1 MPFSLPH
8 NALQRRDDDDETEDG
23 WCDVA
28 TIEDQFLW
36 PREGKTWVRGQTQMV
51 GWGAGRDVNGT
62 WDEGSAKV
70 KLELRWWTGT
80 YGPGPDDLKPIVIF
94 DNKTFDYPSSDWKLW
109 NPNCTDTYMN
119 YTWTIPMDL
128 DVGDS
133 KFTMTV
139 YDVTNRSNIGMLQ
152 SSLFFI
158 SADNGTSTAD
168 SNTGTSTPES
178 SQETTTSTGLATGA
192 KAGIGAGIAV
202 FALVLLLVGFFL
214 YRRKKRQTP
223 RTTPTDPDGFEKP
236 ELDAKSTG
244 ISEVDGTGIS
254 PHQAPD
260 NAIYEAPGVLVH
272 EAPTGKEQ
280 TVVEKMKAA
289 RQINEE
295 PVEMPADS
303 PMSSPKTSQDR
314 LNRT

>member
-1 MPFSLPH
+1 MPFSLR
-8 NALQRRDDDDETEDG
+8 RRDGDDEAADG
-23 WCDVA
+23 WCDIA
-28 TIEDQFLW
+28 TIEDQFIW
-36 PREGKTWVRGQTQMV
+36 PLEGKTWVRGQTQMV

-62 WDEGSAKV
+62 WGEGSAKV
-70 KLELRWWTGT
+70 KLELRWWTGK

-94 DNKTFDYPSSDWKLW
+94 DNKTFEYPSSDWKLW

-133 KFTMTV
+133 KFIMTV
-139 YDVTNRSNIGMLQ
+139 YDVSNRSDISMLQ
-152 SSLFFI
+152 SNLFFI
-158 SADNGTSTAD
+158 NANNGTSTED
-168 SNTGTSTPES
+168 SSASTSTPET
-178 SQETTTSTGLATGA
+178 SQETTASTGLATSA
-192 KAGIGAGIAV
+192 KAGIGAGIGV
-202 FALVLLLVGFFL
+202 FALVLLLAGFFL

-223 RTTPTDPDGFEKP
+223 SITPTDPDGFEKP

-244 ISEVDGTGIS
+244 ISEVDGTGIP

-272 EAPTGKEQ
+272 EAPTGQEQ

-295 PVEMPADS
+295 PIEMPADS

>member
-1 MPFSLPH
+1 MPFS
-8 NALQRRDDDDETEDG
+8 NALRRRDDETTRRRDDDDEADDG
-23 WCDVA
+23 WCEVA
-28 TIEDQFLW
+28 TIEDQFIW
-36 PREGKTWVRGQTQMV
+36 PLQGKTWMCGQTQMV

-62 WDEGSAKV
+62 WGEGSTKV
-70 KLELRWWTGT
+70 KLELMWWTGT

-94 DNKTFDYPSSDWKLW
+94 DNKAFDYPFSDWKLW

-119 YTWTIPMDL
+119 YTWTWTDI
-128 DVGDS
+128 S
-133 KFTMTV
+133 
-139 YDVTNRSNIGMLQ
+139 MLQ

-158 SADNGTSTAD
+158 NADNGTSTAD
-168 SNTGTSTPES
+168 SNASTSTPES
-178 SQETTTSTGLATGA
+178 SQQTTASTGLATGA
-192 KAGIGAGIAV
+192 KAGIGAGVGV
-202 FALVLLLVGFFL
+202 FALVLLLAGFFL
-214 YRRKKRQTP
+214 YRRKKRQAP
-223 RTTPTDPDGFEKP
+223 SIVPTDPDGFEKP

-289 RQINEE
+289 RLINEE